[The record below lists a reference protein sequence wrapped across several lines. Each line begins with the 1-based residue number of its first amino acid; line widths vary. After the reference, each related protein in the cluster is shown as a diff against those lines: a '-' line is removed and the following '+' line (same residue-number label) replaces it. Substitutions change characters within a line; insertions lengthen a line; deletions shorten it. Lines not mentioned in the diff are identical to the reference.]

1 MVFEEIIVLVL
12 SILIAGGI
20 IALIKFVFKKDM
32 SVWTWIFPIS
42 MLLGYALMFFTTG
55 EDSILMMLKENLIWA
70 FIISMIYINFKF
82 LITGTKNRVSNGKNF
97 MSEVKSEIK
106 KMKPSFKRKDVDD
119 EENMDSND
127 TNDKN
132 E

>member
-70 FIISMIYINFKF
+70 FIISMIYINFKL

>member
-70 FIISMIYINFKF
+70 FIISMIYINFKL

-97 MSEVKSEIK
+97 MSEVQSEIK